1 MIGGNETNE
10 LPGMILCKSCG
21 LCCSGHLFAWVK
33 LRSPELVPLESLG
46 VHVLREPR
54 QRGFSQP
61 CPLWNGECTIYAS
74 PHYPRACKTYKC
86 KLLKQVLDESVTLP
100 EALTVVQKAKEMTQ
114 EVELLLSPSN
124 RNLRERLVEH
134 IEQGKA
140 DLFFQI
146 RAAKLLAY
154 YRDCFGVK
162 DLTEFVEVS

>member
-1 MIGGNETNE
+1 VSSPEDFE
-10 LPGMILCKSCG
+10 LVANTLCKACG
-21 LCCSGHLFAWVK
+21 LCCSGRLFAWVK

-46 VHVLREPR
+46 IHVLREPR

-61 CPLWNGECTIYAS
+61 CPLWNGECTIYQSA
-74 PHYPRACKTYKC
+74 HYPRACKTYKC

-114 EVELLLSPSN
+114 EVELLLSPSSSS
-124 RNLRERLVEH
+124 NLRERLVAH

-146 RAAKLLAY
+146 RAARLLAFY
-154 YRDCFGVK
+154 KDFFGVK
-162 DLTEFVEVS
+162 DLTDIVEES